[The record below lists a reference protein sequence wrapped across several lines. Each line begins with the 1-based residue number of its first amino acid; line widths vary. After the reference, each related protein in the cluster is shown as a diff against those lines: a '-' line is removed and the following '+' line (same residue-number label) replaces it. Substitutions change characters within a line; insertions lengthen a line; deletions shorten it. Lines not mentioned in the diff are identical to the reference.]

1 MLGNVGRS
9 ADSSGTN
16 YAEDIC
22 KCWEECVRWSKGWHT
37 FIYACEAEG
46 VVSVPAIIRCNN
58 LIYEY
63 GSTNAHWHWMDGLE
77 VPTCLFFVRGKK
89 CPLVFIFGK
98 KCPLVFRPLMVKALF
113 A

>member
-9 ADSSGTN
+9 ADSSGMN

-46 VVSVPAIIRCNN
+46 VVSVPAIVRCNN

-63 GSTNAHWHWMDGLE
+63 GSTNAHWHRMDG
-77 VPTCLFFVRGKK
+77 PRSAHLF
-89 CPLVFIFGK
+89 
-98 KCPLVFRPLMVKALF
+98 VFRPW
-113 A
+113 